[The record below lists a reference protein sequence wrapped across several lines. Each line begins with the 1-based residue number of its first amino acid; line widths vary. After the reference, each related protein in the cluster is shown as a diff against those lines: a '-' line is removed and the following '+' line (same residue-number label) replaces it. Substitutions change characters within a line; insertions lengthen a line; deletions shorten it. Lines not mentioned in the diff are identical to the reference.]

1 MRSDE
6 ICVWKSPK
14 FHEKY
19 TNNQW
24 KVNRITEFI
33 DTNWNNKCQK
43 HSMLMFFFPTP
54 SPLFFFWYEYNAYG
68 IYYYFSLVFFTS
80 PDVTCYRST
89 KNDWH
94 YIIIWNRTKALFESS
109 TNEISL
115 LYIGISSFLLLIT
128 AQIQSKWKF
137 WHFKSHCNMNEAIT
151 YTSPLQHRRSYGVCW
166 CDVYFNICR

>member
-1 MRSDE
+1 MKFVCGNLRNSTKNTQTTSEKSIELRNSSTRTE
-6 ICVWKSPK
+6 IINVKNTQCW
-14 FHEKY
+14 
-19 TNNQW
+19 
-24 KVNRITEFI
+24 
-33 DTNWNNKCQK
+33 C
-43 HSMLMFFFPTP
+43 FF
-54 SPLFFFWYEYNAYG
+54 SPLLLPYFFFWYEYNAYG

-94 YIIIWNRTKALFESS
+94 YIIIWNRSKALFESS
-109 TNEISL
+109 TNEIRL